1 MRASKGLR
9 RLLLSY
15 LVSLGVFAVLAAF
28 VVWVGGS
35 VGAFLN
41 NLVLLGLIVM
51 MIAWLVIGY
60 FAGASPSTYIRPDT
74 DGMILLS
81 RSQRLILPQDN
92 PEVMKDLENKLM
104 GTQSDIMMWATG
116 NAILCLGLG
125 ILFYLV
131 PVAAVVGLIAAVA
144 VLGALLARSA

>member
-1 MRASKGLR
+1 MRESKALR

-15 LVSLGVFAVLAAF
+15 LVLLGIFAVLAAV
-28 VVWVGGS
+28 VVWVSGPIG
-35 VGAFLN
+35 VFLN
-41 NLVLLGLIVM
+41 GLLLLGFVVM

-74 DGMILLS
+74 DEMILLS
-81 RSQRLILPQDN
+81 RSRRLILPQDN

-116 NAILCLGLG
+116 NAVLSLGLG
-125 ILFYLV
+125 ILFYLA
-131 PVAAVVGLIAAVA
+131 PAAAVVGLVAAVVA
-144 VLGALLARSA
+144 LGALLARSA